1 MSKFIEKLHQVF
13 QPSAQS
19 MGFQAVKAE
28 LRRPRIQLAVYITG
42 TKAKGLTK
50 EIEGPDAVVLPVSA
64 SGNGKSLTGAWLAKG
79 DADEAEKAMNNDAD
93 FVILPVTGDVLPPDK
108 KIGKILQIESSITD
122 VLLRTVNELSVDAVL
137 LAEDK
142 ENESSF
148 TWKRMMLI
156 QRFSSML
163 NKPLLIEVAPGINEK
178 EMQMVWDAGISGV
191 LLKTDAEQAETSVL
205 ELRAIIEKLS
215 FPSKRKR
222 EKSLAFLPRAEAIK
236 EEPEEDGDDGD
247 GDGDE

>member
-1 MSKFIEKLHQVF
+1 MSKFIEKLQQVF

-19 MGFQAVKAE
+19 MGFQAAKAE

-42 TKAKGLTK
+42 AKTKTPVK
-50 EIEGPDAVVLPVSA
+50 EIEGPDAVVFPVAVAGGSKTL
-64 SGNGKSLTGAWLAKG
+64 SGAWLVKG
-79 DADEAEKAMNNDAD
+79 DAAEAEKAAGNGAD
-93 FVILPVTGDVLPPDK
+93 FVIMPVSCEVMPPDN
-108 KIGKILQIESSITD
+108 KIGKILLIESSITD
-122 VLLRTVNELSVDAVL
+122 MLLRTVNDLSVDAVL

-142 ENESSF
+142 ENGVSF

-156 QRFSSML
+156 HRFSSIL
-163 NKPLLIEVAPGINEK
+163 SKPLLIEVTPGITSA

-191 LLKTDAEQAETSVL
+191 LLKTDAEQAETAAPA
-205 ELRAIIEKLS
+205 LRAIIDKLS

-222 EKSLAFLPRAEAIK
+222 DKSLAFLPRAETRQ

-247 GDGDE
+247 DGDDS